1 MILLESPSCDKMLRM
16 TTNDEGFAICDLRF
30 AICDLNRQLA
40 IKNRQ
45 SKIGNWQSKIG
56 NPKFVILLA
65 FALRVFRLDAQS
77 LWYDEAFSVYLAH
90 FDLATIAARTAAD
103 IQPPLYYALL
113 HFWIA
118 LAGDSEFA
126 LRFLSL
132 VFGVTTVPL
141 AYVTA
146 RRLFDVTS
154 ARLAALLVALAP
166 LYVWYAQE
174 ARMYTLITFLLLL
187 ASYALWRALDEPAR
201 ATRWWIVF
209 TLANIAAAYTHY
221 FAFVVI
227 AFQFLWVLV
236 SGFRLLN
243 LKLATLAL
251 VAILVAF
258 LPWMPFVIARF
269 GQDASYWRGALK
281 LDEALRHILIN
292 FTLGESVL
300 EHIAQ
305 PIALGW
311 LIVLLIGLFTFIRDS
326 KFQAGIATHP
336 LTHSPNH
343 RITESPSRPIIFLIL
358 YLIIPLAL
366 LLVLF
371 SRNPKFNARYLMIA
385 SPAFY
390 LLLAAGMSRLTS
402 HVSRFTSHV
411 SRFTF
416 HALRITHYAL
426 RNTFPLLTFSFLL
439 LTSTYAVYNIY
450 FDPAFTKAS
459 FRDVA
464 RYIEQHIAPDEAII
478 LTSGHLFPAFHYYY
492 RGDAPTLR
500 LPDEPTLN
508 TERVLGY
515 ETARVLNETLAGK
528 RGVWVVLWQDEVVD
542 PNGFVPMLLAS
553 RGVEQKLE
561 PTNFYHVRLR
571 HWRLDPNARWA
582 TEPEPRVRR
591 EANFQNR
598 IQLIGYDAPAPMPA
612 DVGASFNLYWR
623 VLDTL
628 DDDYQIALR
637 VVDAAGNLWGKQDR
651 RPAGYTYPATRWK
664 RDEYLFGA
672 YTVPLLAGTPAGD
685 YFVRITF
692 YTQSNPSG
700 LDVLA
705 PNGAPI
711 GKAVTLGPIPVL
723 PATQPAAFASLN
735 IPNTISQPMPPFTLL
750 GYHLPRDRASAG
762 ETIPLTLFWRADTR
776 PTRDDTLR
784 VQFGDALGEPFPLA
798 NLQFPTTLWR
808 AGEIV
813 RGQYAVAI
821 PAHAREGMASLR
833 IVLSDGQSVDLAPF
847 TIEKTDRVFVAP
859 NAQFAQRAN
868 FGNVIALVG
877 YDVPTLNVK
886 PGETV
891 RVTLYWQAR
900 AKMDKSYTVF
910 VHLLDAAGKVVAQ
923 QDAQPL
929 RGARPTPT
937 WVANEYLADA
947 YELVLKPETPSGAY
961 RIEIGWYDAADPAF
975 ARVPVLDDNGVA
987 VSDHVILQTIIQVK

>member
-1 MILLESPSCDKMLRM
+1 VRDEGRTTEDEGR
-16 TTNDEGFAICDLRF
+16 TTNDERRRTNDERF
-30 AICDLNRQLA
+30 RH
-40 IKNRQ
+40 
-45 SKIGNWQSKIG
+45 SS
-56 NPKFVILLA
+56 FVFGHSSFVLLLA

-132 VFGVTTVPL
+132 VFGVLTVPL
-141 AYVTA
+141 AYATA
-146 RRLFDVTS
+146 RRLFDVTT
-154 ARLAALLVALAP
+154 ARLAALFVALAP

-187 ASYALWRALDEPAR
+187 SSYALWRALDGPAR

-227 AFQFLWVLV
+227 AFQVLWVLV
-236 SGFRLLN
+236 SGFRFSRFKLKNLKPLN
-243 LKLATLAL
+243 LKLETLKPATLAL
-251 VAILVAF
+251 VAIIVAF

-281 LDEALRHILIN
+281 LDEALRHILIS
-292 FTLGESVL
+292 FTMGESVL
-300 EHIAQ
+300 EPIAQ

-311 LIVLLIGLFTFIRDS
+311 LIVLSIGLVALSINRQSAIGNRQSALVFCV
-326 KFQAGIATHP
+326 
-336 LTHSPNH
+336 
-343 RITESPSRPIIFLIL
+343 L
-358 YLIIPLAL
+358 YLLVPLAL

-390 LLLAAGMSRLTS
+390 LLLAAG
-402 HVSRFTSHV
+402 V

-416 HALRITHYAL
+416 HVSRFTPHASRITHYAL
-426 RNTFPLLTFSFLL
+426 RNTFSLLIFAFLL
-439 LTSTYAVYNIY
+439 LTSAYAVYNIY

-464 RYIEQHIAPDEAII
+464 RYIEQHITQDEAII

-528 RGVWVVLWQDEVVD
+528 RGAWVVLWQDEVVD
-542 PNGFVPMLLAS
+542 PNGFVPMLLSS
-553 RGVEQKLE
+553 RGTEQKLA

-571 HWRLDPNARWA
+571 HWTLDPHARWA

-591 EANFQNR
+591 AANFQNR

-664 RDEYLFGA
+664 RDEYLFGT

-692 YTQSNPSG
+692 YTHSNPSG

-711 GKAVTLGPIPVL
+711 GKSVTLGPIRVL

-735 IPNTISQPMPPFTLL
+735 IPNTISQPMLPFTLL

-776 PTRDDTLR
+776 PARDYTLR
-784 VQFGDALGEPFPLA
+784 VQFGDALTDAFPLS
-798 NLQFPTTLWR
+798 NLQSPTSTWR

-813 RGQYAVAI
+813 RGQYAIAI
-821 PAHAREGMASLR
+821 PAHAREGTVPLR
-833 IVLSDGQSVDLAPF
+833 IVLSDGQSVDLALF

-868 FGNVIALVG
+868 FGNAIALVG
-877 YDVPTLNVK
+877 YDLSTLNLK
-886 PGETV
+886 PDETLKL
-891 RVTLYWQAR
+891 TLYWHAR

-910 VHLLDAAGKVVAQ
+910 AHLLDAAGKVIAQ
-923 QDAQPL
+923 QDALPL
-929 RGARPTPT
+929 RGARPTTT

-947 YELVLKPETPSGAY
+947 YELVLKPDTPPGVY

-987 VSDHVILQTIIQVK
+987 VSDHVILETIIQVK

>member
-1 MILLESPSCDKMLRM
+1 VRDEGR
-16 TTNDEGFAICDLRF
+16 TTNDERRRTNEERRRTNDERF
-30 AICDLNRQLA
+30 RH
-40 IKNRQ
+40 
-45 SKIGNWQSKIG
+45 SS
-56 NPKFVILLA
+56 FVIGHSSFVIGHSSFVIGHSSFVLLLA

-132 VFGVTTVPL
+132 VFGVLTVPL

-146 RRLFDVTS
+146 RRLFDVMS
-154 ARLAALLVALAP
+154 ARLVALLVALAP

-187 ASYALWRALDEPAR
+187 ASYALWRALSEPAR

-209 TLANIAAAYTHY
+209 TLANLAATYTHY

-227 AFQFLWVLV
+227 AFQVLWVLV
-236 SGFRLLN
+236 SGFRFSSFKLKNPKPLN
-243 LKLATLAL
+243 LKLETLKPATLAL
-251 VAILVAF
+251 VAIIVAF

-292 FTLGESVL
+292 FTMGESVL

-311 LIVLLIGLFTFIRDS
+311 LIVLSIGLVALSINRQSAIGNRQSAVVFCV
-326 KFQAGIATHP
+326 
-336 LTHSPNH
+336 
-343 RITESPSRPIIFLIL
+343 L
-358 YLIIPLAL
+358 YLLVPLAL

-390 LLLAAGMSRLTS
+390 LLLAAGMSRFTF
-402 HVSRFTSHV
+402 HVSRFTSHA
-411 SRFTF
+411 SRFTH
-416 HALRITHYAL
+416 HASRITPYAIRHTPYAIRYTL
-426 RNTFPLLTFSFLL
+426 TLVPLAFLL
-439 LTSTYAVYNIY
+439 ITAAYADYNIY

-459 FRDVA
+459 FRDVV

-515 ETARVLNETLAGK
+515 ETARVLNETIAGK
-528 RGVWVVLWQDEVVD
+528 RGAWVVLWQDEVVD
-542 PNGFVPMLLAS
+542 PNGFVPMLLSS

-571 HWRLDPNARWA
+571 HWTLDPRARWT

-672 YTVPLLAGTPAGD
+672 YTVPLVAGTPAGD

-692 YTQSNPSG
+692 YTHSNPSG

-711 GKAVTLGPIPVL
+711 GKAITLGPIRVL

-776 PTRDDTLR
+776 PTRDYTLR
-784 VQFGDALGEPFPLA
+784 VQFGDASSESFPLA

-813 RGQYAVAI
+813 RGQYAVTI
-821 PAHAREGMASLR
+821 PAHAREGTTPLR

-859 NAQFAQRAN
+859 SVQFAQRAN

-891 RVTLYWQAR
+891 RLTLYWQAR

-929 RGARPTPT
+929 RGARPTTT

-947 YELVLKPETPSGAY
+947 YELVLKPETPSGTY

>member
-1 MILLESPSCDKMLRM
+1 M
-16 TTNDEGFAICDLRF
+16 TTNDKGFSIFDS
-30 AICDLNRQLA
+30 
-40 IKNRQ
+40 NRQ
-45 SKIGNWQSKIG
+45 SAIGNWQSKIG
-56 NPKFVILLA
+56 TQLVILLA

-141 AYVTA
+141 AYATA

-236 SGFRLLN
+236 SGFRLPN
-243 LKLATLAL
+243 LKLETLKPATLAL

-311 LIVLLIGLFTFIRDS
+311 LMVLFVGLVALSLNR
-326 KFQAGIATHP
+326 QAASGNRQSAVV
-336 LTHSPNH
+336 
-343 RITESPSRPIIFLIL
+343 FCVL
-358 YLIIPLAL
+358 YLLVPLAL

-390 LLLAAGMSRLTS
+390 LLLAAGMSR
-402 HVSRFTSHV
+402 
-411 SRFTF
+411 FTF
-416 HALRITHYAL
+416 YASRITPYAIRHTQYAIRHIL
-426 RNTFPLLTFSFLL
+426 TLVPLAFLL
-439 LTSTYAVYNIY
+439 LTAAYADYNIY

-515 ETARVLNETLAGK
+515 ETARVLNETIAGK
-528 RGVWVVLWQDEVVD
+528 RGAWVVLWQDEVVD
-542 PNGFVPMLLAS
+542 PNGFVPMLLSS
-553 RGVEQKLE
+553 RGTEQKLA

-571 HWRLDPNARWA
+571 HWTLDPRARWA

-598 IQLIGYDAPAPMPA
+598 IQLIGYDAPSPMPA

-672 YTVPLLAGTPAGD
+672 YTVPLIAGTPAGD

-711 GKAVTLGPIPVL
+711 GKAVTLGPIRVL

-784 VQFGDALGEPFPLA
+784 VQFGDASSESFPLA

-821 PAHAREGMASLR
+821 PAHAREGTAPLR

-891 RVTLYWQAR
+891 RVTLYWHAR

-910 VHLLDAAGKVVAQ
+910 AHLLDAAGKVVAQ

-947 YELVLKPETPSGAY
+947 YELALKPETPPGTY

-987 VSDHVILQTIIQVK
+987 VSDHVILETIIQVK